1 METRTPIA
9 LITGCLGSGKTTLLR
24 HLLDTTSHRLA
35 ILMNEFGEI
44 AIDSQ
49 VLRGHNVQIIELTGG
64 CVCCSLTGEL
74 EAAVGEI
81 IERVHPDLI
90 VVEAT
95 GVAEADALVY
105 EVQDNLPQVRLDTV
119 ICIVDAYTSIKYP
132 QVGYTSRTQLAA
144 ADIVVINKV
153 DLVTR
158 EELEQV
164 EAQVQRYNDR
174 AMIIRAERCS
184 VDSEVLLGA
193 SGERPA
199 VSMVAP
205 VGETSWESFVYTT
218 DRLIDEPCLQQVIA
232 QLPAA
237 VYRAKGWV
245 RLVEGSRLFNYVS
258 GRADWE
264 VLPAEQTQLVFIG
277 LQIHELRA
285 TILDQLRRC
294 EV

>member
-1 METRTPIA
+1 METKTPIA
-9 LITGCLGSGKTTLLR
+9 LITGCLGSGKTTLVR
-24 HLLDTTSHRLA
+24 HLLNTTSRRLA

-49 VLRGHNVQIIELTGG
+49 VLRGHDVQIIELAGG

-74 EAAVGEI
+74 EAAVREI
-81 IERVHPDLI
+81 IQRVHPELI

-105 EVQDNLPQVRLDTV
+105 EVQENLPQVRLDAV
-119 ICIVDAYTSIKYP
+119 ICIVDAYTGIKYP

-144 ADIVVINKV
+144 ADLVVINKV

-158 EELEQV
+158 EELQQV
-164 EAQVQRYNDR
+164 EAQVRRYNDR
-174 AMIIRAERCS
+174 AMMIRAERCS
-184 VDSEVLLGA
+184 VDSEVLLA
-193 SGERPA
+193 ACGERPA
-199 VSMVAP
+199 ISMVEP
-205 VGETSWESFVYTT
+205 VGDTSWESFVYTT

-245 RLVEGSRLFNYVS
+245 RLVEGSRLFNYVA
-258 GRADWE
+258 GRVDWE
-264 VLPAEQTQLVFIG
+264 EFTTEQTRLVFIG
-277 LQIHELRA
+277 LRLKELRA
-285 TILDQLRRC
+285 AILDRLRRC